1 MSDKIYKDSSIPSE
15 YNVVG
20 YTSDAI
26 LFFKEN
32 DFSNCYQQKFVQNT
46 YIIDY
51 ITTMPNYNLLATPY
65 ETSDEYVYRADAPMI
80 FQTYLIIF
88 LFVMFGVNVVT
99 RIFHRKGLF

>member
-1 MSDKIYKDSSIPSE
+1 MSDKIYKDSSIPDE

-20 YTSDAI
+20 YTSDSI

-32 DFSNCYQQKFVQNT
+32 DYSNCYEQKYIQNT

-51 ITTMPNYNLLATPY
+51 ITSVPSYTLLATSY
-65 ETSDEYVYRADAPMI
+65 EISDEYVYRADASMI
-80 FQTYLIIF
+80 FQTYLIVF

-99 RIFHRKGLF
+99 RVIHRKGLF